1 MIAIRPPILLY
12 VARAAR
18 LWQAALAGKRSMPIK
33 ARAST
38 FYRKAQRTA
47 GAIVDL
53 QNLLHVAV
61 GGVARVLPCIF
72 GDGFRMHRRKPC
84 NQTLPAVLIPVH
96 CHKAGN
102 AMEDARQERIGIAP
116 PCLHDDLQGF
126 LIDVRTVVL
135 VNIIGRADAVDLPL
149 GSDAIQCKSSTS
161 CFGGCNKSSPS
172 F

>member
-1 MIAIRPPILLY
+1 
-12 VARAAR
+12 
-18 LWQAALAGKRSMPIK
+18 MPIK

-61 GGVARVLPCIF
+61 GGVARVLSRIF
-72 GDGFRMHRRKPC
+72 GDGFGVHRGEPC
-84 NQTLPAVLIPVH
+84 DQTLPAVLIPVH
-96 CHKAGN
+96 CHKASN
-102 AMEDARQERIGIAP
+102 AVEDTGQEGIGIAP

-135 VNIIGRADAVDLPL
+135 INIIGRADAVDLPL

-161 CFGGCNKSSPS
+161 CFGGGNKCTGMENPS
-172 F
+172 LLYALSLTLY

>member
-1 MIAIRPPILLY
+1 MSPLRYFQFFGMIAIRPPILLY

-61 GGVARVLPCIF
+61 GGVARILPCIF
-72 GDGFRMHRRKPC
+72 GDGFGVHRGEPC
-84 NQTLPAVLIPVH
+84 NQTLPLYSSRYIATKRVTPWRIPDRNESESPH
-96 CHKAGN
+96 HAST
-102 AMEDARQERIGIAP
+102 MI
-116 PCLHDDLQGF
+116 F
-126 LIDVRTVVL
+126 
-135 VNIIGRADAVDLPL
+135 RA
-149 GSDAIQCKSSTS
+149 S
-161 CFGGCNKSSPS
+161 
-172 F
+172 

>member
-1 MIAIRPPILLY
+1 
-12 VARAAR
+12 
-18 LWQAALAGKRSMPIK
+18 MPIK

-72 GDGFRMHRRKPC
+72 GNGFRMHRRKPC

-102 AMEDARQERIGIAP
+102 AVEDARQEGIGIAP

-126 LIDVRTVVL
+126 LIDVRPIVL
-135 VNIIGRADAVDLPL
+135 VNIIGRADAVDLFGTGCGCSSQTLCCPL
-149 GSDAIQCKSSTS
+149 PCSQRTVQT
-161 CFGGCNKSSPS
+161 
-172 F
+172 

>member
-1 MIAIRPPILLY
+1 
-12 VARAAR
+12 
-18 LWQAALAGKRSMPIK
+18 MPIK

-47 GAIVDL
+47 GAIVDF

-72 GDGFRMHRRKPC
+72 GDGFGVHRGEPC
-84 NQTLPAVLIPVH
+84 DQTLPAILIPIH
-96 CHKAGN
+96 CHKAGDTV
-102 AMEDARQERIGIAP
+102 EDTGEERIGIAP
-116 PCLHDDLQGF
+116 PCLHDNLQGF
-126 LIDVRTVVL
+126 LIDVRAIVL

-161 CFGGCNKSSPS
+161 CFGGCNKCTGILIFCHDVSTKPLTCG
-172 F
+172 